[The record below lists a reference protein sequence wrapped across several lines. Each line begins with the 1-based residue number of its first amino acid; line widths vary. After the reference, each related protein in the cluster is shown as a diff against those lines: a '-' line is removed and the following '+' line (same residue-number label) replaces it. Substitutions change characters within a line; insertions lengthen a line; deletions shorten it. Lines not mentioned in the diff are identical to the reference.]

1 MTIIKSK
8 TINAV
13 DYKKGGM
20 YFDHIFHEDDGLW
33 YVHYSQSYFFVD
45 ENGDRVDLADYGGV
59 SGAIL
64 DTDLQQALPDIW
76 NSLVFLWEWFD
87 GSIREQENIP

>member
-13 DYKKGGM
+13 GYERGGM
-20 YFDHIFHEDDGLW
+20 FFDHVLHDDGLW

-45 ENGDRVDLADYGGV
+45 ENGDRVDLADYGAV
-59 SGAIL
+59 SGVIL
-64 DTDLQQALPDIW
+64 DTDLQQILPDIW
-76 NSLVFLWEWFD
+76 NSLVFLWTWFD
-87 GSIREQENIP
+87 DRIQEQENMP